1 MPGTTSA
8 ATTEPAGRVA
18 LVTGAG
24 SSIGAATAELLAL
37 RGAAVLAT
45 DLGDRASA
53 TAERIAAAGGRVHA
67 LAADLADPAAAARLF
82 DAAEATLGPVEIVVL
97 NATGWVQDSFSSA
110 PQDGIGRPLQ
120 QVTAA
125 SFDAQFAVD
134 ARGGA
139 LLIAELARRHVARG
153 GDWGR
158 VVALSSGGPDGFPGE
173 VSYGAAKA
181 ALENYVM
188 SAAQELG
195 PFGVTA
201 NVVVPPVTDTGWIP
215 DEARAQLAALSPFGT
230 VAQPQEVAGVVVSLC
245 DAAAARVSGNVIRM
259 R

>member
-1 MPGTTSA
+1 M
-8 ATTEPAGRVA
+8 
-18 LVTGAG
+18 
-24 SSIGAATAELLAL
+24 
-37 RGAAVLAT
+37 LAT
-45 DLGDRASA
+45 DLADRGDDASA
-53 TAERIAAAGGRVHA
+53 LLERIAAAGGRGHA
-67 LAADLADPAAAARLF
+67 VVADLADPATPPRLF
-82 DAAEATLGPVEIVVL
+82 DAAEGALGPVEIVIA
-97 NATGWVQDSFSSA
+97 NATGWVQDSFSPA
-110 PQDGIGRPLQ
+110 AQDEIGRSLQ
-120 QVTAA
+120 AVTAA

-188 SAAQELG
+188 SAAHELA
-195 PFGVTA
+195 PHGVTA

-215 DEARAQLAALSPFGT
+215 DGARAQLAALSPFGT
-230 VAQPQEVAGVVVSLC
+230 VAQPAEVAAVVVSLC
-245 DAAAARVSGNVIRM
+245 DAAAARITGNVVRM